1 MIAPTIGLCV
11 VLATSAGMVPPA
23 VAPIWDACAACDET
37 RMEVQER
44 IATLRSGS
52 GLIASRK
59 AARALGKYDWR
70 LYPEAAE
77 ALADALL
84 VDPRPLVRQQAASS
98 LARMKPCL
106 PTVRMAVAQAA
117 HEEPGLLARHAA
129 KRALKAIDAAHAKE
143 DVIVLPE
150 EREILLPSAVEPEVL
165 SPTTTVRPAPLPPT
179 TISPFAPGA
188 EYEVPAPAPV
198 PPPSIHLEDAR
209 PLAPSWPDVDRY
221 YPNPVP
227 HHGEIQP
234 DDAPEIPADFPP
246 SAAWPADFTVPPA
259 ALDPRP
265 NYARSLL
272 GIQP

>member
-1 MIAPTIGLCV
+1 MIAPTVGLYV
-11 VLATSAGMVPPA
+11 VLAASTGMVPPA
-23 VAPIWDACAACDET
+23 AAPIWDACAACDET

-84 VDPRPLVRQQAASS
+84 CDDRPLVRQQAASS

-106 PTVRMAVAQAA
+106 PSVRMAVAQAA
-117 HEEPGLLARHAA
+117 HEESGLLARHAA
-129 KRALKAIDAAHAKE
+129 KRALKAIDAAQAKE

-150 EREILLPSAVEPEVL
+150 EREIILPSAVEPEL
-165 SPTTTVRPAPLPPT
+165 LAPTTTIRPAPLPPS

-188 EYEVPAPAPV
+188 EYEVPDPAPV
-198 PPPSIHLEDAR
+198 PPPTIRLEDGR
-209 PLAPSWPDVDRY
+209 PLTPPWPDIDQY
-221 YPNPVP
+221 QPSPAPY
-227 HHGEIQP
+227 HGEIQP
-234 DDAPEIPADFPP
+234 DDAFEIPADLPP
-246 SAAWPADFTVPPA
+246 RAAWPADVEFSPA